1 MEEVGAEVG
10 TDGVQF
16 HLEEFEGPLDLLLH
30 LIQRAELNIY
40 DIPIATITQ
49 QYLAYLRRAR
59 QRDDR
64 LEDLTQ
70 FYVMAATLL
79 HIKSRMLLPRS
90 YDPDDEFADPRRDL
104 VERLLEYQR
113 YRRLSELLDE
123 EGERSRWIVV
133 RSERR
138 SLALLAD
145 DSGDPVRPDV
155 AGNGAPSA
163 PSALHEVQE
172 LLASFRRIVSSLG
185 GGPIADLYEEHTIK
199 EKVALLYE
207 RLESEDRLL
216 LTDLVRG
223 KSAMELV
230 CALSAVLELAK
241 AQAVRVVQERSFA
254 PIGIRRRDGDA

>member
-1 MEEVGAEVG
+1 MEEVAA
-10 TDGVQF
+10 DGVQF
-16 HLEEFEGPLDLLLH
+16 HLEDFEGPLDLLLH

-40 DIPIATITQ
+40 DVPIATITQ
-49 QYLAYLRRAR
+49 QYLAYLREAR
-59 QRDDR
+59 ERDDR

-138 SLALLAD
+138 SLTLLAD
-145 DSGDPVRPDV
+145 DGGGPVRPNV
-155 AGNGAPSA
+155 ATSVP
-163 PSALHEVQE
+163 HEVEE
-172 LLASFRRIVSSLG
+172 LLASFRRIVLSLG
-185 GGPIADLYEEHTIK
+185 GAPIANLYEKYTIK

-207 RLESEDRLL
+207 RLESDDRLL

-223 KSAMELV
+223 KSAIELV

-241 AQAVRVVQERSFA
+241 VQAVRVVQERSFA
-254 PIGIRRRDGDA
+254 PIGIHRRDGDA